1 MKAVKPIY
9 HNESG
14 TSFFWKKENDIV
26 TDKVQLIFRETGFY
40 FSRPELKQFKNCIDE
55 SYRSNHSCDNC
66 DLKNSCHKFL
76 LRTPCSQID
85 LAVTMN
91 ELTAVKDLVEG
102 TLFNISMIDYLHGEG
117 MN

>member
-1 MKAVKPIY
+1 MKTIKQIY
-9 HNESG
+9 NNESG

-40 FSRPELKQFKNCIDE
+40 FSRIELQQFKSCIEE
-55 SYRSNHSCDNC
+55 SYHTNRSCENC

-76 LRTPCSQID
+76 LRTPCTQID

-102 TLFNISMIDYLHGEG
+102 TLFNIKLVDYLYGEG
-117 MN
+117 RN

>member
-9 HNESG
+9 NNESG
-14 TSFFWKKENDIV
+14 TSFFWKKEHDIV

-40 FSRPELKQFKNCIDE
+40 FSRPELNEFKNCIEE
-55 SYRSNHSCDNC
+55 SYRTNRSCENC

-102 TLFNISMIDYLHGEG
+102 TLFHISIIDYLHGEG

>member
-1 MKAVKPIY
+1 MKTIKQIY
-9 HNESG
+9 NNESG

-40 FSRPELKQFKNCIDE
+40 FSRIELQQFKSCIEE
-55 SYRSNHSCDNC
+55 SFLTNRSCENC
-66 DLKNSCHKFL
+66 DLKNSCYKFL
-76 LRTPCSQID
+76 LRTPCTQID

-102 TLFNISMIDYLHGEG
+102 TLFNIKLVDYLYGEG
-117 MN
+117 RN

>member
-1 MKAVKPIY
+1 MKTIKQIY
-9 HNESG
+9 NNESG
-14 TSFFWKKENDIV
+14 TSFFWKKENNIV

-40 FSRPELKQFKNCIDE
+40 FSRIELQQFKSYIEE
-55 SYRSNHSCDNC
+55 SYLTNRSCENC
-66 DLKNSCHKFL
+66 HLKNSCPKFL
-76 LRTPCSQID
+76 LRTPCAQID

-102 TLFNISMIDYLHGEG
+102 TLFNIKLVDYLYGEG

>member
-1 MKAVKPIY
+1 MKTIKQIY
-9 HNESG
+9 NNESG
-14 TSFFWKKENDIV
+14 TSFFWKKENNIV

-40 FSRPELKQFKNCIDE
+40 FSRIELQQFKSCVEE
-55 SYRSNHSCDNC
+55 SYLTNRSCKNC

-76 LRTPCSQID
+76 LRTPCTQID

-91 ELTAVKDLVEG
+91 ELMAVKDLVEG
-102 TLFNISMIDYLHGEG
+102 TLFNIKLVDYLYGEG